1 MINFK
6 KFQKMK
12 IYRKTI
18 LSTVALMVTIMIIA
32 SCKTEKSNTMTRSSV
47 QQDTLSITI
56 LQTADIHGQ
65 LDTHPELFWEN
76 EEVVF
81 KNRGGLANIKTLFE
95 RERQKNPDRTIIVD
109 GGDLIQGSGYA
120 ALSEGKVMPEIIKN
134 MGYDVIIPGNW
145 EVVYGKDMMMNVMQE
160 YDTQVIVQNMFHDED
175 EKPLFPASWV
185 KEIEGIRIGFVGIN
199 DPDVPVRQNPIF
211 SKGIGF
217 SGLDDNLKKMVDDF
231 KVNEKVDVLFLVTHL
246 GIFKQVEL
254 ASNPIAENVDYVL
267 GNDTHERVREMIQG
281 KYAKVTEPGAFG
293 SFVGKLTLHFVD
305 GKLIGD
311 DYELIDVDPEVYP
324 ADQAIQDMVNAEK
337 TPYKDHLET
346 IIGYTNTPIYRY
358 LTVENPMDN
367 MITDAAR
374 WKTGAD
380 ISISNGFRFGNP
392 IVPQDGKPAPITRA
406 NLWNLLPVNEPVKT
420 GKATGKQIKDWL
432 EKEMHNAFSQDPT
445 ERFGGWL
452 VRFSGMKVDFNSQN
466 ERGKRIQSIIV
477 KGKEMQDDEYY
488 TISACVRPGDPVD
501 NLCRMANVKDVEVK
515 DYTIHDAVEEYLK
528 ENSPVSPK
536 LEGRAYCEY
545 LGEYSFSTV
554 PGTEYKFQ

>member
-1 MINFK
+1 
-6 KFQKMK
+6 MK
-12 IYRKTI
+12 NYNKNILKTVFLLGI
-18 LSTVALMVTIMIIA
+18 LAITA
-32 SCKTEKSNTMTRSSV
+32 SCKSEKKNQIADDNTTKG
-47 QQDTLSITI
+47 DTLRITI

-76 EEVVF
+76 DKIEF
-81 KNRGGLANIKTLFE
+81 KNRGGLANIKTLFDRE
-95 RERQKNPDRTIIVD
+95 REANPNKTIIVD

-120 ALSEGKVMPEIIKN
+120 ALSEGKVMQDVIKN

-145 EVVYGKDMMMNVMQE
+145 EVVYGKDMMLEIMKGYE
-160 YDTQVIVQNMFHDED
+160 TDVIVQNMFDDKSED
-175 EKPLFPASWV
+175 PLFPAYSI
-185 KEIEGIRIGFVGIN
+185 KEINGVRLGFVGIN

-211 SKGIGF
+211 SEGIGF
-217 SGLDDNLKKMVDDF
+217 SGLDAELKKMVDDI
-231 KVNEKVDVLFLVTHL
+231 KVNENIDVLFLVTHI

-254 ASNPIAENVDYVL
+254 ASNPIAEHADYVL

-281 KYAKVTEPGAFG
+281 TYAKVTEPGAFG

-305 GKLIGD
+305 GKLVGD
-311 DYELIDVDPEVYP
+311 DYDLIDVDPEIYP
-324 ADQAIQDMVNAEK
+324 ADEKIQALVDQAK
-337 TPYKDHLET
+337 APYKDNLET

-392 IVPQDGKPAPITRA
+392 IVPADGRPAPITRA

-432 EKEMHNAFSQDPT
+432 EKEMHNAFSQNPT

-452 VRFSGMKVDFNSQN
+452 VRFSGMEVDFNSQN
-466 ERGKRIQSIIV
+466 DKGERISSITV
-477 KGKEMQDDEYY
+477 KGEPMQDDEYY
-488 TISACVRPGDPVD
+488 TISACVRPGDPID

-515 DYTIHDAVEEYLK
+515 DYTIHEAVEEYLK
-528 ENSPVSPK
+528 KHSPVSPT

-554 PGTEYKFQ
+554 PQTDYEFH

>member
-1 MINFK
+1 
-6 KFQKMK
+6 MK
-12 IYRKTI
+12 TFNKSILPTI
-18 LSTVALMVTIMIIA
+18 SLIAILVATVA
-32 SCKTEKSNTMTRSSV
+32 CKTETSNTMDSTGTSK
-47 QQDTLSITI
+47 DTLSITI

-76 EEVVF
+76 EEIVF
-81 KNRGGLANIKTLFE
+81 KNRGGLAHIKTLFE
-95 RERQKNPDRTIIVD
+95 RVRKKNPDRTIIVD

-145 EVVYGKDMMMNVMQE
+145 EVVYGKGIMMDVMQG
-160 YDTQVIVQNMFHDED
+160 YDTDVIAQNMYHDKSVES
-175 EKPLFPASWV
+175 LFPAYSI
-185 KEIEGIRIGFVGIN
+185 KEIEGIRLGFVGIN

-217 SGLDDNLKKMVDDF
+217 SGLDDKLKKMVGDF

-254 ASNPIAENVDYVL
+254 ANNPIAENADYVL
-267 GNDTHERVREMIQG
+267 GNDTHERVRELIQG

-305 GKLIGD
+305 GKLVGD
-311 DYELIDVDPEVYP
+311 DYELIDVDPNVFP
-324 ADQAIQDMVNAEK
+324 ADKEMQALVDKKKA
-337 TPYKDHLET
+337 PYSEHLET
-346 IIGYTNTPIYRY
+346 VIGYAETPIYRY

-392 IVPQDGKPAPITRA
+392 IVPENGKPAPITRA
-406 NLWNLLPVNEPVKT
+406 NLWNLLPVNEKVKT
-420 GKATGKQIKDWL
+420 GKASGKQIKEWL
-432 EKEMHNAFSQDPT
+432 EKEMHNAFSQNPT

-452 VRFSGMKVDFNSQN
+452 VRFSGMKVNFNSQN
-466 ERGKRIQSIIV
+466 EKGERINSITV
-477 KGKEMQDDEYY
+477 NGEPMQDDEYY
-488 TISACVRPGDPVD
+488 TISACVRPGDPID
-501 NLCRMANVKDVEVK
+501 NLCRMANVKDVKVM
-515 DYTIHDAVEEYLK
+515 DYTIHHVVEEYLK

>member
-1 MINFK
+1 MTSYK
-6 KFQKMK
+6 KYPITTFA
-12 IYRKTI
+12 IIGI
-18 LSTVALMVTIMIIA
+18 LLVLV
-32 SCKTEKSNTMTRSSV
+32 SCKTEKSNTVENNDSV
-47 QQDTLSITI
+47 KDTLSITI

-76 EEVVF
+76 EKIVF
-81 KNRGGLANIKTLFE
+81 KNRGGLANIKTLFDQ
-95 RERQKNPDRTIIVD
+95 ERQKNPNRTIIVD
-109 GGDLIQGSGYA
+109 GGDLIQGSGYT
-120 ALSEGKVMPEIIKN
+120 ALSEGKVMPDIIKN

-145 EVVYGKDMMMNVMQE
+145 EVVYGKEVMMNVMKG
-160 YDTQVIVQNMFHDED
+160 YDTQVIVQNMFHDDNE
-175 EKPLFPASWV
+175 EPLFPASWV
-185 KEIEGIRIGFVGIN
+185 KEIEGIRIGFIGIN

-217 SGLDDNLKKMVDDF
+217 SGLDDNLKKIVDDF
-231 KVNEKVDVLFLVTHL
+231 KVNEKIDVLFLITHL

-254 ASNPIAENVDYVL
+254 ANNSIAEHADYIL
-267 GNDTHERVREMIQG
+267 GNDTHERVREPIQG

-293 SFVGKLTLHFVD
+293 SFVGKLMLHFVNGVLVD
-305 GKLIGD
+305 D
-311 DYELIDVDPEVYP
+311 DYELIDVDPEVFS
-324 ADQAIQDMVNAEK
+324 ADEEIQALVDKAK
-337 TPYKDHLET
+337 APYKVHLET
-346 IIGYTNTPIYRY
+346 IVGYTNTPIYRC

-406 NLWNLLPVNEPVKT
+406 NLWNLLPVNEKVKM

-432 EKEMHNAFSQDPT
+432 EKEMHNAFSQNPT

-452 VRFSGMKVDFNSQN
+452 VRFSGMKVNFNSQN
-466 ERGKRIQSIIV
+466 EKGQRINSITV
-477 KGKEMQDDEYY
+477 NGESMKDDEYY
-488 TISACVRPGDPVD
+488 TISACVRSGDPID

-515 DYTIHDAVEEYLK
+515 DYTIHEVVEEYLQK
-528 ENSPVSPK
+528 NSPVAPT

-545 LGEYSFSTV
+545 LGKYSFSTV
-554 PGTEYKFQ
+554 PKTDYKFQ